1 MIEVLRPLRVR
12 GLHLLRLL
20 LVLLVSTG
28 ASAQDFRVTLLGT
41 GDPIPR
47 VDRFGPSILVQ
58 AGDKTLLFDAGRGA
72 TQRLVQLG
80 IPISSIDALFITHF
94 HWDHLVGFADV
105 WLAGWIPP
113 WFGQR
118 KEPLRVFGPTGTKK
132 IMDGLR
138 MTYDADIR
146 IRIADEKLPPDG
158 IAIDTT
164 EFSEDGVILDED
176 GVRVSAFA
184 VDHGELIKPAYGYR
198 VDYQGHAVVM
208 SGDTRFD
215 ENLIRAARGTDLL
228 IHEVAAAQDELVASD
243 EKFGLILAHH
253 TTPEEAGIVFER
265 VAPGLAVYSHL
276 TLLAGPG
283 IPEVT
288 LEELVARTRT
298 NYSGKLLVGEDLMS
312 FDIGDEVGV
321 NQPGE

>member
-1 MIEVLRPLRVR
+1 M
-12 GLHLLRLL
+12 
-20 LVLLVSTG
+20 
-28 ASAQDFRVTLLGT
+28 
-41 GDPIPR
+41 
-47 VDRFGPSILVQ
+47 
-58 AGDKTLLFDAGRGA
+58 
-72 TQRLVQLG
+72 
-80 IPISSIDALFITHF
+80 
-94 HWDHLVGFADV
+94 
-105 WLAGWIPP
+105 
-113 WFGQR
+113 
-118 KEPLRVFGPTGTKK
+118 
-132 IMDGLR
+132 
-138 MTYDADIR
+138 
-146 IRIADEKLPPDG
+146 
-158 IAIDTT
+158 
-164 EFSEDGVILDED
+164 
-176 GVRVSAFA
+176 VSAFA

>member
-1 MIEVLRPLRVR
+1 LQYQIK
-12 GLHLLRLL
+12 HLIFILAFA
-20 LVLLVSTG
+20 LVTSGVQAEG
-28 ASAQDFRVTLLGT
+28 FKVTLLGT

-72 TQRLVQLG
+72 AQRLVQLG
-80 IPISSIDALFITHF
+80 IPISSIDAFFLTHF
-94 HWDHLVGFADV
+94 HWDHLVGFSDV

-118 KEPLRVFGPTGTKK
+118 KEPLNVYGPTGTKK

-138 MTYDADIR
+138 AAYDADIQ
-146 IRIADEKLPPDG
+146 IRIVDEQLAPNG
-158 IAIDTT
+158 SVINTT
-164 EFSEDGVILDED
+164 EFSEDGIVYDKD
-176 GVRVSAFA
+176 GVTVSAFA
-184 VDHGELIKPAYGYR
+184 VDHGEFIKPAYGYR
-198 VDYQGHAVVM
+198 VDYQGRAVVL

-215 ENLIRAARGTDLL
+215 ENLIEAAQGTDLL
-228 IHEVAAAQDELVASD
+228 IHEVAAAKDELVASD

-253 TTPEEAGIVFER
+253 TTPEEAGVVFDR
-265 VAPGLAVYSHL
+265 VSPTLAVYSHL

-288 LEELVARTRT
+288 LEELVERTKT
-298 NYSGKLLVGEDLMS
+298 KYSGELLVGEDLMS
-312 FDIGDEVGV
+312 FDIGEEVTV
-321 NQPGE
+321 NPQPE